1 MNSTPTNNSG
11 NKTDQ
16 SLNIVD
22 LALYLLS
29 KWKWYVLSIL
39 ICGGVAWYLYAS
51 SPRVFFRSAT
61 VIIKDPSN
69 KTSTAGLDRY
79 DNYINKVNVANELL
93 QFKTK
98 RLMREVVKRTNAD
111 VNYLVE
117 NMLRT
122 DELYTLSPVRVAFH
136 NVLPERYIAFNLKV
150 KDEKTVV
157 LSDFEGLP
165 QAKESYSVRIGDSL
179 KIGSERFVI
188 APTDQLNSRW
198 VGNSIRVQKMPL
210 SAVASRYIS
219 NLGIRQEEDEASI
232 LTLSLKD
239 NSPTRADDVLN
250 ALINIYNEEA
260 ISDKNQ
266 VAVNT
271 SNFINERL
279 IIIEREL
286 SGVETDLEDYKRAND
301 VVDLGATTSRYMGES
316 QDYSQ
321 RALEQETQLKL
332 VRFIKEYLVD
342 PSHSRD
348 LIPSGTGISDA
359 NIESQISQY
368 NAMKLKRD
376 KLIGDSSEENPVV
389 EELNNSLHAL
399 RQSIIRA
406 IDNTIVSIN
415 VKRNDASSRQHQAQ
429 ARVASIPTKERQL
442 LSIERQQKI
451 KESLYLFLLN
461 RREENALSQAMAD
474 NNARII
480 DSVDGPGGPIS
491 PNRNRIILLGVLIG
505 AAIPTVVFLM
515 ILFMDTRVHSRKDL
529 KGAVSMPFLGEIPQD
544 KELAKQKNPQQAE
557 QISEDGKEMLSE
569 SFRILRTN
577 LAFMTHNQQRQV
589 ITMCSFNVGAG
600 KTFVTRNLALSL
612 VFAHK
617 RVLLI
622 DLDLRKASLS
632 HFMSHHHSAG
642 MTDYLADATMTLDSI
657 IHTHDKY
664 DTLDYIVAGTTAP
677 NPAELL
683 MDKRLDEAIA
693 ELRTRYDY
701 IIIDNVPV
709 GIIADATISNRIAD
723 LTIFVVR
730 AGMLDRRQLPDLEE
744 LYKENKLKNMA
755 FVLNGVNPKYQGYG
769 YHYGYGYGYGY
780 GKYGYGYGYYGN
792 GSHHRGKK
800 KKK

>member
-1 MNSTPTNNSG
+1 MNSNQTNSSA

-16 SLNIVD
+16 GLNIVD
-22 LALYLLS
+22 LALYLVS
-29 KWKWYVLSIL
+29 KWKWFLLSIL
-39 ICGGVAWYLYAS
+39 ICGGVAWYRYAS
-51 SPRVFFRSAT
+51 SPVVYFRSAT

-111 VNYLVE
+111 VNYLVD

-122 DELYTLSPVRVAFH
+122 DELYTLSPVYVTFS
-136 NVLPERYIAFNLKV
+136 NVMPERYIAFNLKV
-150 KDEKTVV
+150 KNYKTVV

-165 QAKESYSVRIGDSL
+165 QAKDSYTVAIGDSIA
-179 KIGSERFVI
+179 IGSEHLVI
-188 APTDQLNSRW
+188 TASDNMATHW
-198 VGNSIRVQKMPL
+198 VGTTIHVQKQPL
-210 SAVASRYIS
+210 SSVAARYIG

-239 NSPTRADDVLN
+239 SSPSRASDVLN

-260 ISDKNQ
+260 INDKNQ

-286 SGVETDLEDYKRAND
+286 SGVETELEGYKRSND
-301 VVDLGATTSRYMGES
+301 IVDLGATTSRYMGES
-316 QDYSQ
+316 QSYGAS
-321 RALEQETQLKL
+321 ALEQETQLKL
-332 VRFIKEYLVD
+332 VRFIKDYLVD

-348 LIPSGTGISDA
+348 LIPSGTGISDV
-359 NIESQISQY
+359 NIENQISQY

-376 KLIGDSSEENPVV
+376 KLIDDSSEENPVV

-415 VKRNDASSRQHQAQ
+415 VKRTDAQSRQYQAQ

-491 PNRNRIILLGVLIG
+491 PNRNRILLLGVLVG
-505 AAIPTVVFLM
+505 AAIPAVVFLM
-515 ILFMDTRVHSRKDL
+515 ILFLDTRVHSRRDL

-544 KELAKQKNPQQAE
+544 KETAKQKGREVVQVNE
-557 QISEDGKEMLSE
+557 KGEGMLSE

-577 LAFMTHNQQRQV
+577 MAFMAHGHSQQV
-589 ITMCSFNVGAG
+589 ITFSSFNVGAG
-600 KTFVTRNLALSL
+600 KTFVTRNLAMSL
-612 VFAHK
+612 VFAKKH
-617 RVLLI
+617 VILL

-632 HFMSHHHSAG
+632 HIFPRQAVG
-642 MTDYLADATMTLDSI
+642 ITNYLADSSI
-657 IHTHDKY
+657 QIDDLIHTHEKY
-664 DTLDYIVAGTTAP
+664 PNLDFISAGTTAP

-683 MDKRLDEAIA
+683 MDQRLDDLIA
-693 ELRTRYDY
+693 ELRQRYDY
-701 IIIDNVPV
+701 IIVDNVPV
-709 GIIADATISNRIAD
+709 GIIADASISNRIAD

-755 FVLNGVNPKYQGYG
+755 FVLNGVDPKYHGYG
-769 YHYGYGYGYGY
+769 YHYGYGYGYGRY
-780 GKYGYGYGYYGN
+780 GYHYGYGYYGD
-792 GSHHRGKK
+792 GSHHKGKK